1 MPRWYPDEEPRLTLR
16 KWVARRYAEGW
27 TIWDICRERRLPQST
42 VHRWIRGAEEGRE
55 LTDRKK
61 GGRAG
66 RRPGTGREDVVQE
79 VSVMRSSWGWTAED
93 RAGPRVG
100 PPDRGG
106 QRVRD
111 HAPSEHE
118 RALASTAEEA
128 RVRAVRAG
136 AFELDVADGLEA
148 DRRGAMADGVPG
160 RPLAVRPRGRD
171 RGDADDGGL
180 PRPPRGLRRGVGPT
194 EGGPHGPRRAV
205 RPRAGRDGRLRL
217 TPGGARDQTHPRGP

>member
-1 MPRWYPDEEPRLTLR
+1 MPGWYPDEDPRLTLR
-16 KWVARRYAEGW
+16 KWVVRHYNEGW
-27 TIWDICRERRLPQST
+27 TIWRICRERGLPKAT
-42 VHRWIRGAEEGRE
+42 VHRWIRWVEEGRE
-55 LTDRKK
+55 LTERKRGRSWK
-61 GGRAG
+61 EGGA
-66 RRPGTGREDVVQE
+66 PGG
-79 VSVMRSSWGWTAED
+79 GH
-93 RAGPRVG
+93 RV
-100 PPDRGG
+100 RGG

-171 RGDADDGGL
+171 R
-180 PRPPRGLRRGVGPT
+180 
-194 EGGPHGPRRAV
+194 
-205 RPRAGRDGRLRL
+205 
-217 TPGGARDQTHPRGP
+217 